1 MIIKYFS
8 YYLVTYEMCQ
18 ILKKSGD
25 SKNFEQILTFLLS
38 SIKSKIEKYAVFPG
52 FNNLSLIQNYITFF
66 MVLVL
71 NLKEYPSFIKLIF
84 EGESKFFKTL
94 CVNLFKMKTHKK
106 KKLLSILNNI
116 FLEEYKTI
124 FFRKDQNASEDLEN
138 LFITQQT
145 EFSTKFLDTVTFYDE
160 QTYKKMFDILLVF
173 DLSYNNFFTYNN
185 KIKSEEKPAY
195 KLCIAQSLIRVGFSK
210 EKKKYYSEKE
220 KYYEYNLLK
229 RIIDKDMKET
239 ILKYGDEYRTLF
251 RKEDLCDDVIKYMF
265 FIFGNSMLIDSFVKP
280 LKKMLNKIGI
290 TDELINKK
298 DPQAMKR
305 DIKKDEFNILVGE
318 IIDTMSNK
326 IPDVLKILL
335 KILYESVNQH
345 FTIEKDNYS
354 PLYTSLIFNF
364 LISPRIQMLYSI
376 NSVNCVFVRS
386 LNRLLRNTCFNFKF
400 AEGDKL
406 YDFNDIIEINNKKM
420 KDFINEKIISIK
432 IDDKVKKSLSNLFT
446 EKYIIYPRF
455 LFYWDSQLLC
465 ATITGGVD
473 KIIKYQ
479 ELKSRASWSF
489 NNEPDDL

>member
-1 MIIKYFS
+1 
-8 YYLVTYEMCQ
+8 MCQ
-18 ILKKSGD
+18 ILKQSGD
-25 SKNFEQILTFLLS
+25 PQNFEQILSFLLE
-38 SIKSKIEKYAVFPG
+38 SINSKINQYSTLPC

-71 NLKEYPSFIKLIF
+71 NLKEYPSFIQLIF
-84 EGESKFFKTL
+84 EGNKKFFKTL
-94 CVNLFKMKTHKK
+94 TLNLFKMKTSKK
-106 KKLLSILNNI
+106 KRLLNILNNI
-116 FLEEYKTI
+116 FLEEYKHLY
-124 FFRKDQNASEDLEN
+124 FRKDGKASEELEN
-138 LFITQQT
+138 IFITQQT

-160 QTYKKMFDILLVF
+160 QTYQKMFEILLNF
-173 DLSYNNFFTYNN
+173 DLSYNNFFAYNN
-185 KIKSEEKPAY
+185 KIKHEEKPAY

-210 EKKKYYSEKE
+210 EKKKYYNGDEN
-220 KYYEYNLLK
+220 YYEYNLLK
-229 RIIDKDMKET
+229 RIIDKDMQET
-239 ILKYGDEYRTLF
+239 VSKFGDEYKTLF
-251 RKEDLCDDVIKYMF
+251 RKEDLCDDFIKYMF

-280 LKKMLNKIGI
+280 LKKMLKNIGI
-290 TDELINKK
+290 TDELINRK
-298 DPQAMKR
+298 DPLAMSR
-305 DIKKDEFNILVGE
+305 DIKKEEFSILVGE
-318 IIDTMSNK
+318 IIDTMSLK
-326 IPDVLKILL
+326 IPDVLQILL
-335 KILYESVNQH
+335 KLLYDSVNQH

-364 LISPRIQMLYSI
+364 IISPRIQMLYSI
-376 NSVNCVFVRS
+376 NPLNCVFVRS

-400 AEGDKL
+400 AEGDEL

-420 KDFINEKIISIK
+420 KDFINEKIISIN

-446 EKYIIYPRF
+446 EQYIIYPRF

>member
-1 MIIKYFS
+1 
-8 YYLVTYEMCQ
+8 
-18 ILKKSGD
+18 
-25 SKNFEQILTFLLS
+25 LS

-84 EGESKFFKTL
+84 EGKSKFFKTL

-116 FLEEYKTI
+116 FLEEYKAI

-239 ILKYGDEYRTLF
+239 VEKFGDEYKTLF

-265 FIFGNSMLIDSFVKP
+265 FIFGNSMLIDCFVKP
-280 LKKMLNKIGI
+280 LKTMLNKIGI
-290 TDELINKK
+290 TDEMIERKEEL
-298 DPQAMKR
+298 PMKR
-305 DIKKDEFNILVGE
+305 DITKDEFNTLMGT
-318 IIDTMSNK
+318 IIDTLSKK
-326 IPDVLKILL
+326 IPEVLKILL
-335 KILYESVNQH
+335 KLLYESVNKH
-345 FTIEKDNYS
+345 FTIDKDNYG

-376 NSVNCVFVRS
+376 NPLNCIFVRS

-400 AEGDKL
+400 ADGDPL
-406 YDFNDIIEINNKKM
+406 AVFNDNIEKNHKKLKQLI
-420 KDFINEKIISIK
+420 KDKIISIN
-432 IDDKVKKSLSNLFT
+432 INDKVKNSLRDLFT
-446 EKYIIYPRF
+446 EKYLIYPRF

-473 KIIKYQ
+473 KIITFAD
-479 ELKSRASWSF
+479 LKPRSSWSSP
-489 NNEPDDL
+489 NL